1 MRSQMNIPKTK
12 KRWRRVDGILLLDKP
27 SGISSNQALQR
38 ARHHFCAEKGGHT
51 GALDPLATGMLPL
64 CFGEATK
71 IAGWLLGANK
81 AYEAVA
87 KFGVVTDS
95 ADADGQIVGRY
106 PLPLISD
113 ADLQRAFVPLIGKI
127 QQVPPI
133 FSALKREGEPLYAKA
148 RRGEVVEIDARP
160 VEVHCIKLLEHG
172 DDWAKL
178 YIECG
183 SGTYIRS
190 LVRDLGEALGCG
202 AHVQALRR
210 LWVEPFRNVA
220 MQSLEALLTDEVSI
234 GDCAAWRTIEE
245 ALAHHPVV
253 HLDDDEQRRVR
264 QGQSL
269 RDREPATGA
278 LPSLALDT
286 QGRAVALMESDPKG
300 GIRPN
305 RVFAS

>member
-1 MRSQMNIPKTK
+1 MNTPKTP

-27 SGISSNQALQR
+27 TGISSNQALQR
-38 ARHHFCAEKGGHT
+38 ARHHLCAEKGGHT

-81 AYEAVA
+81 AYETAA

-95 ADADGQIVGRY
+95 GDADGQIVARY
-106 PLPLISD
+106 PSSLMSD
-113 ADLQRAFVPLIGKI
+113 ADLQRALAPLIGKI

-133 FSALKREGEPLYAKA
+133 FSALKRAGEPLYAKA

-160 VEVHCIKLLEHG
+160 VEVHAIQLLERG

-202 AHVQALRR
+202 AHVQVLRR
-210 LWVEPFRNVA
+210 LWVEPFRDVA
-220 MQSLEALLTDEVSI
+220 MQPLETLLADEFNAD
-234 GDCAAWRTIEE
+234 DCAAWRTIEQ
-245 ALAHHPVV
+245 ALAHHPSV
-253 HLDDDEQRRVR
+253 HLNDDEQRRVR
-264 QGQSL
+264 LGQSL
-269 RDREPATGA
+269 RDREAVMGA
-278 LPSLALDT
+278 LPTLALDT

-305 RVFAS
+305 RVFAN